1 MTRNCT
7 SDKTM
12 VEFWCRFITFSWV
25 MMGAVR
31 NWKILSHFHN
41 KSCPCNEDFMIVN
54 QVCCTINLWCERNSN
69 LKAFYYI
76 ISKDLIHWTGQ
87 YYGSIFFFKV
97 VQIKLLLA
105 WFYGPGP
112 NVLLITTL
120 FDCLNLSLCDS
131 KKTSYIYREREIHTY
146 IQTHTYM
153 CVCDIRIFKMYESLG
168 KF

>member
-7 SDKTM
+7 SDETL

-25 MMGAVR
+25 MMGAVC

-54 QVCCTINLWCERNSN
+54 QVCCTINLDVSGIQIWK
-69 LKAFYYI
+69 LFI
-76 ISKDLIHWTGQ
+76 ISSQKILFIEQVNITVQ
-87 YYGSIFFFKV
+87 FFFFLKV

-105 WFYGPGP
+105 WFYGPRP

-131 KKTSYIYREREIHTY
+131 KEISYIYIDR
-146 IQTHTYM
+146 
-153 CVCDIRIFKMYESLG
+153 
-168 KF
+168 